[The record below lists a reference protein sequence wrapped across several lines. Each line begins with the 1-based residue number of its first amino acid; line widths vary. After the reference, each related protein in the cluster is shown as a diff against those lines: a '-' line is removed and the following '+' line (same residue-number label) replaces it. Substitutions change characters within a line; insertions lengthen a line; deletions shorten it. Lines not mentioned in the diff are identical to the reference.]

1 MKYASEIAFAR
12 RAAETAGHNAKEM
25 RTLGVTTMQKEDDS
39 PVTRADE
46 ENERL
51 LRELIE
57 AQFPDDAIIGEEG
70 TSKAGRSGRRWII
83 DPIDGTRDFVRGG
96 RFWCVLIALEEDG
109 EVVLGVAHFPMLAE
123 TYWATR
129 GYGSFR
135 NGERITVSNIDHLGS
150 ALLSPNGLY
159 SSALKPY
166 AAGMMAFVSRF
177 GAIRSPGGALSAGML
192 AAGEIDVWFEGKAE
206 IWDLAAFQVIIE
218 EAGGRYFALDGS
230 RRIDLGNAVAC
241 NPALEPEVRTF
252 FGLVKQG

>member
-1 MKYASEIAFAR
+1 MIYENEIEFAR
-12 RAAETAGHNAKEM
+12 RAAETAAENAKQI
-25 RTLGVTTMQKEDDS
+25 RASGVCATQKSDGS
-39 PVTRADE
+39 PVTRADV

-51 LRELIE
+51 LRGLIE
-57 AQFPDDAIIGEEG
+57 TQFPEDAIIGEEG
-70 TSKAGRSGRRWII
+70 TSKTGLSGRRWII

-96 RFWCVLIALEEDG
+96 RFWCVLIALEEEG
-109 EVVLGVAHFPMLAE
+109 QPILGVAHFPMLAE
-123 TYWATR
+123 TYCAVR
-129 GYGSFR
+129 GYGSYR
-135 NGERITVSNIDHLGS
+135 NDKRISVSSIDRLGS

-166 AAGMMAFVSRF
+166 AAGMMGFVSRF

-241 NPALEPEVRTF
+241 TPALEREVRTF
-252 FGLVKQG
+252 FGLG